1 MDLKQFKLS
10 SGEEIVTLVME
21 WPDED
26 SLDIVIRNPLK
37 IHSMVGPDG
46 NFYHQLKPFMVYQ
59 FAEDNLMI
67 LNSSTII
74 AEGNPNKIV
83 TKQYDRVMKDLLKKD
98 EEPEEDPVIVDPKE
112 IFEEEIDPKEIF
124 ELLHGRKTIH

>member
-10 SGEEIVTLVME
+10 SGEEIITLVVE

-37 IHSMVGPDG
+37 IHSMIGPDG

-112 IFEEEIDPKEIF
+112 IFEEEMDPKEIF

>member
-10 SGEEIVTLVME
+10 SGEEIVTLVVE

-26 SLDIVIRNPLK
+26 SLDIVVRNPLK
-37 IHSMVGPDG
+37 VHSMMGPDG
-46 NFYHQLKPFMVYQ
+46 NFYHQLKPFMLYQ

-67 LNSSTII
+67 LNAGTII

-98 EEPEEDPVIVDPKE
+98 EEPEEDPVIIDPKE

>member
-10 SGEEIVTLVME
+10 SGEEIIALVLE
-21 WPDED
+21 WPEED

-37 IHSMVGPDG
+37 VHSMLGPDG

-67 LNSSTII
+67 LNAGTII

-112 IFEEEIDPKEIF
+112 IFEEEMDPKEIF